1 MHRQTILDSFRKL
14 SFDIKINI
22 KAQKGPFQALLANEG
37 LMAIIKWSHSKKIK
51 QIFSRA
57 ILK

>member
-1 MHRQTILDSFRKL
+1 MHRQTTLDSFRKL

-22 KAQKGPFQALLANEG
+22 NARKGPLQALLANEG
-37 LMAIIKWSHSKKIK
+37 LMAIIKWSYSKKIK

-57 ILK
+57 ISK